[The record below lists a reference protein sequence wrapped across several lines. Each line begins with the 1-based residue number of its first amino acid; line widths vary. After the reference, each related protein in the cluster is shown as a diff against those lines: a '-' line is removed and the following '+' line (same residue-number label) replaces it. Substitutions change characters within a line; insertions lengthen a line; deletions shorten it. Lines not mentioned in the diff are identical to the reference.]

1 MTYIINLLEAFIVS
15 YGLVEL
21 CKIDKKIIFFILNTL
36 VTFVIV
42 NIFDSID
49 KNFVPLSAVCIIL
62 WYTEVELFLSDKK
75 HIYNLFIVIFVELF
89 CGLSPV
95 IPITFI
101 YKYNVLI
108 AGVTAKFI
116 QFLMTYGFIRFWN
129 KYSYLEKKYWV
140 TIIMIL
146 IFGELIII
154 FQDEKIISN
163 VYSTANILT
172 NVFIIII
179 MGISLY
185 FFQLIEESNLEKER
199 ITKLYEKQKYQD
211 LTYTFMKSAKD
222 ELDRFKHRMIYKIRN
237 VKSEIE
243 KHNYDEAIELIDNYR
258 DEIHRINRTV
268 YTGNGVFDT
277 SMMLKLKELEYD
289 VAPCFTISSREFY
302 NNVQFMNLVLELLDA
317 IHVKSL
323 SLIIKEE
330 KNICIVQCVGK
341 DLSLCFDEIKHI
353 FDKKID
359 FAYKYQMQENDSID
373 LFTLK
378 IRMEDE

>member
-1 MTYIINLLEAFIVS
+1 MSYIINLLEALIVS

-21 CKIDKKIIFFILNTL
+21 CNVEKKKIFFVLNT
-36 VTFVIV
+36 VITFFMANFFDYIDQNFMPSSLLCLIV
-42 NIFDSID
+42 WYLMTCIF
-49 KNFVPLSAVCIIL
+49 VR
-62 WYTEVELFLSDKK
+62 KK
-75 HIYNLFIVIFVELF
+75 YIYNLFFVILVNLF
-89 CGLSPV
+89 CTLCSV
-95 IPITFI
+95 IPILFI
-101 YKYNVLI
+101 YDINRYI
-108 AGVTAKFI
+108 AGLTAKLI
-116 QFLMTYGFIRFWN
+116 QFGMTFFFIKFKNRYNYF
-129 KYSYLEKKYWV
+129 EDKYWF
-140 TIIMIL
+140 TIIIIL
-146 IFGELIII
+146 MLGES
-154 FQDEKIISN
+154 IISFQLENIVDN
-163 VYSTANILT
+163 VYTINHILT
-172 NVFIIII
+172 CLFITII

-222 ELDRFKHRMIYKIRN
+222 ELDRFEHRMIYKIRN
-237 VKSEIE
+237 VKLEIE
-243 KHNYDEAIELIDNYR
+243 KHDYDEAIKLIENYR

-289 VAPCFTISSREFY
+289 VTPCFTISSREFY

-341 DLSLCFDEIKHI
+341 GLSLCFDEIKLI

-378 IRMEDE
+378 IRLEDE

>member
-1 MTYIINLLEAFIVS
+1 MVYNIFAVVYIDLFCSICAILPIIFIYNYSVVLAGLTAKIIQFVMTYLFVK
-15 YGLVEL
+15 Y
-21 CKIDKKIIFFILNTL
+21 KKKYAYFRNKYWITIFLILIL
-36 VTFVIV
+36 GEF
-42 NIFDSID
+42 
-49 KNFVPLSAVCIIL
+49 IIL
-62 WYTEVELFLSDKK
+62 LQD
-75 HIYNLFIVIFVELF
+75 
-89 CGLSPV
+89 
-95 IPITFI
+95 
-101 YKYNVLI
+101 
-108 AGVTAKFI
+108 
-116 QFLMTYGFIRFWN
+116 QQ
-129 KYSYLEKKYWV
+129 
-140 TIIMIL
+140 IIMREYSISGFL
-146 IFGELIII
+146 TDIF
-154 FQDEKIISN
+154 
-163 VYSTANILT
+163 T
-172 NVFIIII
+172 III

-185 FFQLIEESNLEKER
+185 FFHLIEESNLEKER

-222 ELDRFKHRMIYKIRN
+222 ELDRFEHRMIYKIRN
-237 VKSEIE
+237 VKLEIE
-243 KHNYDEAIELIDNYR
+243 KHDYDEAIKLIENYR

-289 VAPCFTISSREFY
+289 VTPCFTISSREFY

-341 DLSLCFDEIKHI
+341 DLSLCFDEMKHI

-359 FAYKYQMQENDSID
+359 FVYKYQMQENDSID

>member
-1 MTYIINLLEAFIVS
+1 MSYVINLLEALIVS

-21 CKIDKKIIFFILNTL
+21 CKIDKKKLFFILNTL
-36 VTFVIV
+36 VTFIIV
-42 NIFDSID
+42 NFFDHID
-49 KNFVPLSAVCIIL
+49 QNFVPLSAICIIL
-62 WYTEVELFLSDKK
+62 WYTEIELFSFDKK
-75 HIYNLFIVIFVELF
+75 HIYNLFIVIFIELF
-89 CGLSPV
+89 CGLSAV

-108 AGVTAKFI
+108 AGIMAKFI
-116 QFLMTYGFIRFWN
+116 QFLITYGFIRFWN
-129 KYSYLEKKYWV
+129 KYSYLEKKYWI
-140 TIIMIL
+140 TIIVIL
-146 IFGELIII
+146 MLGELIII
-154 FQDEKIISN
+154 FQDEQIISN
-163 VYSTANILT
+163 IYTATNVLT
-172 NVFIIII
+172 NIFIIII

-185 FFQLIEESNLEKER
+185 FFHLIEESNLEKER
-199 ITKLYEKQKYQD
+199 ITRLYEKQKYQD
-211 LTYTFMKSAKD
+211 LTYTFMRSTKD
-222 ELDRFKHRMIYKIRN
+222 ELDRFEHRMIYKMRN
-237 VKSEIE
+237 VKVEIE
-243 KHNYDEAIELIDNYR
+243 KHDYDEAIKLIENYR
-258 DEIHRINRTV
+258 DEIHHINRTV

-289 VAPCFTISSREFY
+289 VTPCFTISNREFY
-302 NNVQFMNLVLELLDA
+302 NNVQFVNLILELLEV

-341 DLSLCFDEIKHI
+341 GLSLCFDEMKHV

-359 FAYKYQMQENDSID
+359 FAYKYQMQENNSID

>member
-1 MTYIINLLEAFIVS
+1 MSCIINLLEALIVS

-21 CKIDKKIIFFILNTL
+21 CNIDKKKLFFVLNT
-36 VTFVIV
+36 VITFLMINYFDCINQNFTVSML
-42 NIFDSID
+42 IFGLLWY
-49 KNFVPLSAVCIIL
+49 VLVCIFAQEN
-62 WYTEVELFLSDKK
+62 Y
-75 HIYNLFIVIFVELF
+75 IYNLFIAIFINLL
-89 CGLSPV
+89 CDLSAV
-95 IPITFI
+95 IPVLFI
-101 YKYNVLI
+101 YKYSVVF
-108 AGVTAKFI
+108 AGLTAKLI
-116 QFLMTYGFIRFWN
+116 QFIMTYLFVKFRR
-129 KYSYLEKKYWV
+129 KYYYFEDKYWF
-140 TIIMIL
+140 TIITVMVL
-146 IFGELIII
+146 GELIII
-154 FQDEKIISN
+154 FQDEQIISN
-163 VYSTANILT
+163 VYTTT
-172 NVFIIII
+172 NVLINIFIVII

-222 ELDRFKHRMIYKIRN
+222 ELDRFEHRMIYKIRN
-237 VKSEIE
+237 VKLEIE
-243 KHNYDEAIELIDNYR
+243 KHDYDEAIKLIENYR

-289 VAPCFTISSREFY
+289 VTPCFTISSRKFY
-302 NNVQFMNLVLELLDA
+302 NNVQFMNLILELLDA

>member
-1 MTYIINLLEAFIVS
+1 MSYIINLLEAFIVS

-21 CKIDKKIIFFILNTL
+21 CNIDKKKLFFVLNT
-36 VTFVIV
+36 VITFLMINYFDCINQNFTVSML
-42 NIFDSID
+42 IFGLLWY
-49 KNFVPLSAVCIIL
+49 VLVCIFAQEN
-62 WYTEVELFLSDKK
+62 Y
-75 HIYNLFIVIFVELF
+75 IYNLFIAIFINLL
-89 CGLSPV
+89 CDLSAV
-95 IPITFI
+95 IPVLFI
-101 YKYNVLI
+101 YKYSVVF
-108 AGVTAKFI
+108 AGLTAKLI
-116 QFLMTYGFIRFWN
+116 QFIVTYLFVKFRR
-129 KYSYLEKKYWV
+129 KYYYFEDKYWF
-140 TIIMIL
+140 TIITVMVL
-146 IFGELIII
+146 GELIII
-154 FQDEKIISN
+154 FQDEQIISN
-163 VYSTANILT
+163 VYTTT
-172 NVFIIII
+172 NVLINIFIVII

-222 ELDRFKHRMIYKIRN
+222 ELDRFEHRMIYKIRN
-237 VKSEIE
+237 VKLEIE
-243 KHNYDEAIELIDNYR
+243 KHDYDEAIKLIENYR

-289 VAPCFTISSREFY
+289 VTPCFTISSRKFY
-302 NNVQFMNLVLELLDA
+302 NNVQFMNLILELLDA

>member
-1 MTYIINLLEAFIVS
+1 MSCIINLLEVLIVS

-21 CKIDKKIIFFILNTL
+21 CNIDKKKLFFVLNT
-36 VTFVIV
+36 VITFLMINYFDCINQNFTVSML
-42 NIFDSID
+42 IFGLLWY
-49 KNFVPLSAVCIIL
+49 VLVCIFAQEN
-62 WYTEVELFLSDKK
+62 Y
-75 HIYNLFIVIFVELF
+75 IYNLFIAIFINLL
-89 CGLSPV
+89 CDLSAV
-95 IPITFI
+95 IPVLFI
-101 YKYNVLI
+101 YKYSVVF
-108 AGVTAKFI
+108 AGLTAKLI
-116 QFLMTYGFIRFWN
+116 QFIMTYLFVKFRR
-129 KYSYLEKKYWV
+129 KYYYFEDKYWF
-140 TIIMIL
+140 TIITVMVL
-146 IFGELIII
+146 GELIII
-154 FQDEKIISN
+154 FQDEQIISN
-163 VYSTANILT
+163 VYTTT
-172 NVFIIII
+172 NVLINIFIVII

-222 ELDRFKHRMIYKIRN
+222 ELDRFEHRMIYKIRN
-237 VKSEIE
+237 VKLEIE
-243 KHNYDEAIELIDNYR
+243 KHDYDEAIKLIENYR

-289 VAPCFTISSREFY
+289 VTPCFTISSRKFY
-302 NNVQFMNLVLELLDA
+302 NNVQFMNLILELLDA

>member
-1 MTYIINLLEAFIVS
+1 MSYIINLLEAFIVS

-21 CKIDKKIIFFILNTL
+21 CNIDKKKLFFVLNT
-36 VTFVIV
+36 VITFLMINYFDCINQNFTVSML
-42 NIFDSID
+42 IFGLLWY
-49 KNFVPLSAVCIIL
+49 VLVCIFAQEN
-62 WYTEVELFLSDKK
+62 Y
-75 HIYNLFIVIFVELF
+75 IYNLFIAIFINLL
-89 CGLSPV
+89 CDLSAV
-95 IPITFI
+95 IPVLFI
-101 YKYNVLI
+101 YKYSVVF
-108 AGVTAKFI
+108 AGLTAKLI
-116 QFLMTYGFIRFWN
+116 QFIMTYLFVKFRR
-129 KYSYLEKKYWV
+129 KYYYFEDKYWF
-140 TIIMIL
+140 TIITVMVL
-146 IFGELIII
+146 GELIII
-154 FQDEKIISN
+154 FQDEQIISN
-163 VYSTANILT
+163 VYTTT
-172 NVFIIII
+172 NVLINIFIVII

-222 ELDRFKHRMIYKIRN
+222 ELDRFEHRMIYKIRN
-237 VKSEIE
+237 VKLEIE
-243 KHNYDEAIELIDNYR
+243 KHDYDEAIKLIENYR

-289 VAPCFTISSREFY
+289 VTPCFTISSRKFY
-302 NNVQFMNLVLELLDA
+302 NNVQFMNLILELLDA

-323 SLIIKEE
+323 SLIIKKE

>member
-1 MTYIINLLEAFIVS
+1 MSYIINLLEALIVS

-21 CKIDKKIIFFILNTL
+21 CNINKKNAFFVLNT
-36 VTFVIV
+36 VITFAVV
-42 NIFDSID
+42 QIFDCIDQNFMLLSI
-49 KNFVPLSAVCIIL
+49 VSIIL
-62 WYTEVELFLSDKK
+62 WYIEVMMFTKK
-75 HIYNLFIVIFVELF
+75 KIIYNFLFVVFIELLCSLCAF
-89 CGLSPV
+89 L
-95 IPITFI
+95 PILTL
-101 YKYNVLI
+101 YKYSRILAGFFAKLI
-108 AGVTAKFI
+108 QFFITYEFI
-116 QFLMTYGFIRFWN
+116 QFKR
-129 KYSYLEKKYWV
+129 KYDYFEDKYWF
-140 TIIMIL
+140 TIITVL
-146 IFGELIII
+146 LLGEIVLG
-154 FQDEKIISN
+154 FQVEKIIDHTYRSD
-163 VYSTANILT
+163 NILSFII
-172 NVFIIII
+172 VFII
-179 MGISLY
+179 MCISLY

-222 ELDRFKHRMIYKIRN
+222 ELDRFEHRMIYKIRN
-237 VKSEIE
+237 VKLEIE
-243 KHNYDEAIELIDNYR
+243 KHDYDEAIKLIENYR

-289 VAPCFTISSREFY
+289 VTPCFTISSRKFY
-302 NNVQFMNLVLELLDA
+302 NNVQFMNLILELLDA

>member
-1 MTYIINLLEAFIVS
+1 MSCIINLLEALIVS

-21 CKIDKKIIFFILNTL
+21 CNIDKKKLFFVLNT
-36 VTFVIV
+36 VITFLMINYFDCINQNFTVSML
-42 NIFDSID
+42 IFGLLWY
-49 KNFVPLSAVCIIL
+49 VLVCIFAQEN
-62 WYTEVELFLSDKK
+62 Y
-75 HIYNLFIVIFVELF
+75 IYNLFIAIFINLL
-89 CGLSPV
+89 CDLSAV
-95 IPITFI
+95 IPVLFI
-101 YKYNVLI
+101 YKYRVVF
-108 AGVTAKFI
+108 AGLTAKLI
-116 QFLMTYGFIRFWN
+116 QFIMTYLFVKFRR
-129 KYSYLEKKYWV
+129 KYYYFEDKYWF
-140 TIIMIL
+140 TIITVMVL
-146 IFGELIII
+146 GELIII
-154 FQDEKIISN
+154 FQDEQIISN
-163 VYSTANILT
+163 VYTTT
-172 NVFIIII
+172 NVLINIFIVII

-222 ELDRFKHRMIYKIRN
+222 ELDRFEHRMIYKIRN
-237 VKSEIE
+237 VKLEIE
-243 KHNYDEAIELIDNYR
+243 KHDYDEAIKLIENYR

-289 VAPCFTISSREFY
+289 VTPCFTISSRKFY
-302 NNVQFMNLVLELLDA
+302 NNVQFMNLILELLDA

>member
-1 MTYIINLLEAFIVS
+1 MSYIINLLEALIVS

-21 CKIDKKIIFFILNTL
+21 CNIDKKKLFFVLNT
-36 VTFVIV
+36 VITFLMINYFDCINQNFTVSML
-42 NIFDSID
+42 IFGLLWY
-49 KNFVPLSAVCIIL
+49 VLVCIFAQEN
-62 WYTEVELFLSDKK
+62 Y
-75 HIYNLFIVIFVELF
+75 IYNLFIAIFINLL
-89 CGLSPV
+89 CDLSAV
-95 IPITFI
+95 IPVLFI
-101 YKYNVLI
+101 YKYSVVF
-108 AGVTAKFI
+108 AGLTAKLI
-116 QFLMTYGFIRFWN
+116 QFIMTYLFVKFRR
-129 KYSYLEKKYWV
+129 KYYYFEDKYWF
-140 TIIMIL
+140 TIITVMVL
-146 IFGELIII
+146 GELIII
-154 FQDEKIISN
+154 FQDEQIISN
-163 VYSTANILT
+163 VYTTT
-172 NVFIIII
+172 NVLINIFIVII

-222 ELDRFKHRMIYKIRN
+222 ELDRFEHRMIYKIRN
-237 VKSEIE
+237 VKLEIE
-243 KHNYDEAIELIDNYR
+243 KHDYDEAIKLIENYR

-289 VAPCFTISSREFY
+289 VTPCFTISSREFY

-341 DLSLCFDEIKHI
+341 DLSLCFDEIKLI

-359 FAYKYQMQENDSID
+359 FAYKYQMQENNNID

>member
-1 MTYIINLLEAFIVS
+1 MSYIINLLEALIVS

-21 CKIDKKIIFFILNTL
+21 CNIDKKKIFFVLNTVITFL
-36 VTFVIV
+36 VSQ
-42 NIFDSID
+42 IFDFINMNYLPLTLID
-49 KNFVPLSAVCIIL
+49 EILWFIVVVLFTKKFLFHDLYIVTMMNLICDLSASLPIMFIYQYNSIYAGLVAKIIN
-62 WYTEVELFLSDKK
+62 LFLT
-75 HIYNLFIVIFVELF
+75 LGFVWF
-89 CGLSPV
+89 
-95 IPITFI
+95 
-101 YKYNVLI
+101 
-108 AGVTAKFI
+108 
-116 QFLMTYGFIRFWN
+116 R
-129 KYSYLEKKYWV
+129 KKYDHFESKYWL
-140 TIIMIL
+140 ML
-146 IFGELIII
+146 LIII
-154 FQDEKIISN
+154 FLGDCISGFQDEQIISN
-163 VYSTANILT
+163 VYTTTNVLT
-172 NVFIIII
+172 NIFIIII

-185 FFQLIEESNLEKER
+185 FFHLIEESNLEKER

-222 ELDRFKHRMIYKIRN
+222 ELDRFEHRMIYKIRN
-237 VKSEIE
+237 VKLEIE
-243 KHNYDEAIELIDNYR
+243 KHDYDEAIKLIENYR

-289 VAPCFTISSREFY
+289 VTPCFTISSREFY

-341 DLSLCFDEIKHI
+341 DLSLCFDEMKHI

-359 FAYKYQMQENDSID
+359 FVYKYQMQENDSID

>member
-1 MTYIINLLEAFIVS
+1 MSYIINLLEALIVS

-21 CKIDKKIIFFILNTL
+21 CNIDKKKLFFVLNT
-36 VTFVIV
+36 VITFLMINYFDCINQNFTVSML
-42 NIFDSID
+42 IFGLLWY
-49 KNFVPLSAVCIIL
+49 VLVCIFAQEN
-62 WYTEVELFLSDKK
+62 Y
-75 HIYNLFIVIFVELF
+75 IYNLFIAIFINLL
-89 CGLSPV
+89 CDLSAV
-95 IPITFI
+95 IPVLFI
-101 YKYNVLI
+101 YKYSVVF
-108 AGVTAKFI
+108 AGLTAKLI
-116 QFLMTYGFIRFWN
+116 QFIMTYLFVKFRR
-129 KYSYLEKKYWV
+129 KYYYFEDKYWF
-140 TIIMIL
+140 TIITVMVL
-146 IFGELIII
+146 GELIII
-154 FQDEKIISN
+154 FQDEQIISN
-163 VYSTANILT
+163 VYTTT
-172 NVFIIII
+172 NVLINIFIVII

-222 ELDRFKHRMIYKIRN
+222 ELDRFEHRMIYKIRN
-237 VKSEIE
+237 VKLEIE
-243 KHNYDEAIELIDNYR
+243 KHDYDEAIKLIENYR
-258 DEIHRINRTV
+258 DEIHRNNRTV

-289 VAPCFTISSREFY
+289 VTPCFTISSREFY
-302 NNVQFMNLVLELLDA
+302 NNVQFMNLILELLDA
-317 IHVKSL
+317 IHVRSL

>member
-1 MTYIINLLEAFIVS
+1 MSYIINLLEALIVS

-21 CKIDKKIIFFILNTL
+21 CNINKKNAFFVLNT
-36 VTFVIV
+36 VITFAVV
-42 NIFDSID
+42 QIFDCIDQNFMLLSI
-49 KNFVPLSAVCIIL
+49 VSIIL
-62 WYTEVELFLSDKK
+62 WYIEVMMFTKIK
-75 HIYNLFIVIFVELF
+75 IIYNFLFVVFIELLCSLCAF
-89 CGLSPV
+89 L
-95 IPITFI
+95 PILTL
-101 YKYNVLI
+101 YKYSRILAGFFAKLI
-108 AGVTAKFI
+108 QFFITYEFI
-116 QFLMTYGFIRFWN
+116 QFKR
-129 KYSYLEKKYWV
+129 KYDYFEDKYWF
-140 TIIMIL
+140 TIITVL
-146 IFGELIII
+146 LLGEIVLG
-154 FQDEKIISN
+154 FQVEKIIDHTYRSD
-163 VYSTANILT
+163 NILSFIF
-172 NVFIIII
+172 VFII

-222 ELDRFKHRMIYKIRN
+222 ELDRFEHRMIYKMRN
-237 VKSEIE
+237 VKVEIE
-243 KHNYDEAIELIDNYR
+243 KHDYDEAIKLIENYR
-258 DEIHRINRTV
+258 DEIHHINRTV

-289 VAPCFTISSREFY
+289 VTPCFTISSREFY

-353 FDKKID
+353 FDKKMD
-359 FAYKYQMQENDSID
+359 FVYKYQMQENNNID

>member
-1 MTYIINLLEAFIVS
+1 MSYIINLLEALIVS

-21 CKIDKKIIFFILNTL
+21 CNVEKKKIFFVLNT
-36 VTFVIV
+36 VITFLMINYFDCINQNFTVSML
-42 NIFDSID
+42 IFG
-49 KNFVPLSAVCIIL
+49 LL
-62 WYTEVELFLSDKK
+62 WYVLVCVFAQENY
-75 HIYNLFIVIFVELF
+75 IYNLFIAIFINLL
-89 CGLSPV
+89 CDLSAV
-95 IPITFI
+95 IPVLFI
-101 YKYNVLI
+101 YKYSVVF
-108 AGVTAKFI
+108 AGLTAKLI
-116 QFLMTYGFIRFWN
+116 QFIMTYLFVKFRR
-129 KYSYLEKKYWV
+129 KYYYFEDKYWF
-140 TIIMIL
+140 TIITVMVL
-146 IFGELIII
+146 GELIII
-154 FQDEKIISN
+154 FQDEQIISN
-163 VYSTANILT
+163 VYTTT
-172 NVFIIII
+172 NVLINIFIVII

-185 FFQLIEESNLEKER
+185 FFHLIEESNLEKER

-222 ELDRFKHRMIYKIRN
+222 ELDRFEHRMIYKIRN
-237 VKSEIE
+237 VKLEIE
-243 KHNYDEAIELIDNYR
+243 KHDYDEAIKLIENYR

-289 VAPCFTISSREFY
+289 VTPCFTISSREFY

-341 DLSLCFDEIKHI
+341 DLSLCFDEMKHI

-359 FAYKYQMQENDSID
+359 FVYKYQMQENDSID

>member
-1 MTYIINLLEAFIVS
+1 MSYIINLLEAFIVS

-21 CKIDKKIIFFILNTL
+21 CNIDKKKLFFVLNT
-36 VTFVIV
+36 VITFLMINYFDCINQNFTVSML
-42 NIFDSID
+42 IFG
-49 KNFVPLSAVCIIL
+49 LL
-62 WYTEVELFLSDKK
+62 WYVLVAQENY
-75 HIYNLFIVIFVELF
+75 IYNLFIAIFINLL
-89 CGLSPV
+89 CDLSAV
-95 IPITFI
+95 IPVLFI
-101 YKYNVLI
+101 YKYSVVF
-108 AGVTAKFI
+108 AGLTAKLI
-116 QFLMTYGFIRFWN
+116 QFIMTYLFVKFRR
-129 KYSYLEKKYWV
+129 KYYYFEDKYWF
-140 TIIMIL
+140 TIITVMVL
-146 IFGELIII
+146 GELIII
-154 FQDEKIISN
+154 FQDEQIISN
-163 VYSTANILT
+163 VYTTT
-172 NVFIIII
+172 NVLINIFIVII

-222 ELDRFKHRMIYKIRN
+222 ELDRFEHRMIYKIRN
-237 VKSEIE
+237 VKLEIE
-243 KHNYDEAIELIDNYR
+243 KHDYDEAIKLIENYR

-289 VAPCFTISSREFY
+289 VTPCFTISSRKFY
-302 NNVQFMNLVLELLDA
+302 NNVQFMNLILELLDA

>member
-1 MTYIINLLEAFIVS
+1 MSYIINLLEALIVS

-21 CKIDKKIIFFILNTL
+21 CNIDKKKIFFVLNT
-36 VTFVIV
+36 VITFLMINYFDCINQNFTVSML
-42 NIFDSID
+42 IFG
-49 KNFVPLSAVCIIL
+49 LL
-62 WYTEVELFLSDKK
+62 WYVLVCVFAQENY
-75 HIYNLFIVIFVELF
+75 IYNLFIAIFINLL
-89 CGLSPV
+89 CDLSAV
-95 IPITFI
+95 IPVLFI
-101 YKYNVLI
+101 YKYSVVF
-108 AGVTAKFI
+108 AGLTAKLI
-116 QFLMTYGFIRFWN
+116 QFIMTYLFVKFRR
-129 KYSYLEKKYWV
+129 KYYYFEDKYWF
-140 TIIMIL
+140 TIITVMVL
-146 IFGELIII
+146 GELIII
-154 FQDEKIISN
+154 FQDEQIISN
-163 VYSTANILT
+163 VYTTT
-172 NVFIIII
+172 NVLINIFIVII

-185 FFQLIEESNLEKER
+185 FFHLIEESNLEKER

-222 ELDRFKHRMIYKIRN
+222 ELDRFEHRMIYKIRN
-237 VKSEIE
+237 VKLEIE
-243 KHNYDEAIELIDNYR
+243 KHDYDEAIKLIENYR

-289 VAPCFTISSREFY
+289 VTPCFTISSREFY

-317 IHVKSL
+317 IHVQSL

-341 DLSLCFDEIKHI
+341 DLGLCFDEMKQVL
-353 FDKKID
+353 DRKTD
-359 FAYKYQMQENDSID
+359 LVYRYQMQENNSID

>member
-1 MTYIINLLEAFIVS
+1 MSYIINLLEAFIVS

-21 CKIDKKIIFFILNTL
+21 CNIDKKKLFFVLNT
-36 VTFVIV
+36 VITFLMINYFDCINQNFTVSML
-42 NIFDSID
+42 IFCLLWY
-49 KNFVPLSAVCIIL
+49 VLVCIFAQEN
-62 WYTEVELFLSDKK
+62 Y
-75 HIYNLFIVIFVELF
+75 IYNLFIAIFINLL
-89 CGLSPV
+89 CDLSAV
-95 IPITFI
+95 IPVLFI
-101 YKYNVLI
+101 YKYSVVF
-108 AGVTAKFI
+108 AGLTAKLI
-116 QFLMTYGFIRFWN
+116 QFIMTYLFVKFRR
-129 KYSYLEKKYWV
+129 KYYYFEDKYWF
-140 TIIMIL
+140 TIITVMVL
-146 IFGELIII
+146 GELIII
-154 FQDEKIISN
+154 FQDEQIISN
-163 VYSTANILT
+163 VYTTT
-172 NVFIIII
+172 NVLINIFIVII

-222 ELDRFKHRMIYKIRN
+222 ELDRFEHRMIYKIRN
-237 VKSEIE
+237 VKLEIE
-243 KHNYDEAIELIDNYR
+243 KHDYDEAIKLIENYR

-277 SMMLKLKELEYD
+277 SMMVKLKELEYD

-341 DLSLCFDEIKHI
+341 DLSLCFDEIKLI

-359 FAYKYQMQENDSID
+359 FAYKYQMQENNNID